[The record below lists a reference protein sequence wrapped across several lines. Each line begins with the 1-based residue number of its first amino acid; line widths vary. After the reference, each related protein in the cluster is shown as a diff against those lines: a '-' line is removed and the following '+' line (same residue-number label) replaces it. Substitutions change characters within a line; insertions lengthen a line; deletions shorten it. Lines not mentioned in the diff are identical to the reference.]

1 MAERK
6 SRGRQW
12 LRGSGDLA
20 YILGMRHA
28 FDADHIAAIDDTTR
42 LMLVRGRRPVGV
54 GFFFAMGHS
63 AVVLVLAVL
72 VAFAGANLSD
82 TSLDGI
88 RGVGGTISILVA
100 IGFIALV
107 AALNAVVLTGLTRL
121 WRHYRVALSAPNR
134 STCNC

>member
-1 MAERK
+1 
-6 SRGRQW
+6 
-12 LRGSGDLA
+12 
-20 YILGMRHA
+20 
-28 FDADHIAAIDDTTR
+28 
-42 LMLVRGRRPVGV
+42 MLVRGRRPVGV